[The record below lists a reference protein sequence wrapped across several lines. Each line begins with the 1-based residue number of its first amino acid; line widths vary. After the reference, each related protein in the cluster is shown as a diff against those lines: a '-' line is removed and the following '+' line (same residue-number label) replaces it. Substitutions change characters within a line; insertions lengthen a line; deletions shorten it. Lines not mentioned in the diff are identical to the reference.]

1 MVVVGTVTSTTS
13 SPHSPPPPPPQSS
26 IFNFGRA
33 NETVAQIRDPED
45 ASSCLAY
52 DGSTL
57 HMEACR
63 VETGDAPNATDCLT
77 HNCRFS
83 DLTDQLFYRNRL
95 GQLSLAWTNFQAPR
109 GLPSRRAA
117 TNIPMCLVTE
127 GGSQPLNPPS
137 TSPSTS
143 PAPYRGAVNESK
155 PLQVWAGPLAG
166 GDFAVVLLNTGDTA
180 ARITASFADIGVHSG
195 VDGGSA
201 TDLFTGADVE
211 VKGAVSAT
219 VGSHDVAAFRLTP
232 HTSV

>member
-1 MVVVGTVTSTTS
+1 MVVVGTVTSTSS
-13 SPHSPPPPPPQSS
+13 SPSPQSS
-26 IFNFGRA
+26 IFKFGRA

-45 ASSCLAY
+45 TSSCLAY

-83 DLTDQLFYRNRL
+83 DLTDQLFYLNRL

-109 GLPSRRAA
+109 GLPSRTAA

-137 TSPSTS
+137 TSP
-143 PAPYRGAVNESK
+143 APYTGAVNESK
-155 PLQVWAGPLAG
+155 PLQVWSGPLAG

-201 TDLFTGADVE
+201 TDLFTGASVE